1 MLLFIKLTISI
12 LGIIVA
18 IQIANF
24 KFDENFL
31 SLDAKSLCLAFVSLI
46 LSYLFSAYRTTVI
59 FNVFNLD
66 LSLKRSVYSYFIG
79 NWFNQF
85 LPSNIGG
92 DVVRAQY
99 LRNDS
104 SFSKS
109 LFLLFVDR
117 MVGFIISILI
127 VAIFFAIFYYF
138 RILLIGFFFAILVCF
153 LCIFFKDSF
162 LKLSSRFIETPRKLD
177 VKKLLQIIVTSAAAH
192 FLIFFVIIF

>member
-79 NWFNQF
+79 NCSTSFYRQILEEMLF
-85 LPSNIGG
+85 
-92 DVVRAQY
+92 VQY
-99 LRNDS
+99 LKTIHLFQNH
-104 SFSKS
+104 FS
-109 LFLLFVDR
+109 
-117 MVGFIISILI
+117 
-127 VAIFFAIFYYF
+127 
-138 RILLIGFFFAILVCF
+138 CF
-153 LCIFFKDSF
+153 C
-162 LKLSSRFIETPRKLD
+162 R
-177 VKKLLQIIVTSAAAH
+177 
-192 FLIFFVIIF
+192 